1 MIRVS
6 IIIPVLNEEEQ
17 IASALHDLERLP
29 VDEVIVVDGGS
40 TDHTRAIVANTR
52 ATLAGSPYGRAEQM
66 NHGAGL
72 ARGDVLVFLH
82 ADTRLPTSAIIDIR
96 SALNDARCVGGR
108 FDVKLDGKRWIF
120 KLIETLI
127 NLRSRLSRVAT
138 GDQAIFVRKEVF
150 DAMAGFPALPLMED
164 IAFCRMLKKKGRV
177 ACLRTQVVTSSRRW
191 EKEGIWRTIFKM
203 WWLRLLFL
211 AGVSPFFLKRFYG
224 YTR

>member
-40 TDHTRAIVANTR
+40 TDHTRAIGANTR
-52 ATLAGSPYGRAEQM
+52 TTLAGSPSGRAKQM
-66 NHGAGL
+66 NYGAGL
-72 ARGDVLVFLH
+72 AGGDVLVFLH
-82 ADTRLPTSAIIDIR
+82 ADTRLPISAVSDIR
-96 SALNDARCVGGR
+96 IALSDARCVGGR
-108 FDVKLDGKRWIF
+108 FDLKLNGKGWVF
-120 KLIETLI
+120 KLIEALI

-150 DAMAGFPALPLMED
+150 NAMEGFPDLPLMED
-164 IAFCRMLKKKGRV
+164 IAFSRMLKKRGRV
-177 ACLRTQVVTSSRRW
+177 ACLRTKVVASSRRW
-191 EKEGIWRTIFKM
+191 EKEGIWSTIFKM

-211 AGVSPFFLKRFYG
+211 AGVSPIFLKRFYG
-224 YTR
+224 NTR

>member
-17 IASALHDLERLP
+17 IASALHDLESLP

-40 TDHTRAIVANTR
+40 TDHTRAIVANTQT
-52 ATLAGSPYGRAEQM
+52 TLVDSPSGRAMQM
-66 NHGAGL
+66 NHGAGR
-72 ARGDVLVFLH
+72 AGGDVLLFLH
-82 ADTRLPTSAIIDIR
+82 ADTRLPTSAVSDIR
-96 SALNDARCVGGR
+96 KALSDARCVGGR
-108 FDVKLDGKRWIF
+108 FDLKLNGKRWVF
-120 KLIETLI
+120 KLIEALI

-150 DAMAGFPALPLMED
+150 DAMAGFPDLPLMED
-164 IAFCRMLKKKGRV
+164 IAFCRKLKKRGRV

-191 EKEGIWRTIFKM
+191 EKEGIWSTILKM

-224 YTR
+224 NAR